1 MSAYRIIL
9 VPVNGSPTANRGLR
23 KAIRLAKAHRA
34 KLVLLHVVDEGPA
47 FLQFDSRVESDES
60 VRALLRQGRRV
71 LRQAQLL
78 AARSAL
84 RPRARLRE
92 TVGEPVADEILRE
105 ARRLRPSVIVM
116 GTHKRGRNAARVLR
130 NSRVPVLIVRSR
142 S

>member
-1 MSAYRIIL
+1 
-9 VPVNGSPTANRGLR
+9 
-23 KAIRLAKAHRA
+23 
-34 KLVLLHVVDEGPA
+34 
-47 FLQFDSRVESDES
+47 
-60 VRALLRQGRRV
+60 V

-116 GTHKRGRNAARVLR
+116 GTHERGRNAVRVLR